1 MRMGD
6 AIEHEDITFAPSSF
20 EHRAAVSEAVTSR
33 TLAELEKEAITA
45 ELIRHK
51 GNKKEAAAALG
62 VSRSTIH
69 RKIEDYG
76 IDLEKLGV
84 A

>member
-1 MRMGD
+1 M
-6 AIEHEDITFAPSSF
+6 
-20 EHRAAVSEAVTSR
+20 SEAVTSR

>member
-1 MRMGD
+1 MQILKKSKEE
-6 AIEHEDITFAPSSF
+6 IE
-20 EHRAAVSEAVTSR
+20 RKR
-33 TLAELEKEAITA
+33 KAEE
-45 ELIRHK
+45 
-51 GNKKEAAAALG
+51 EAAAALG

-69 RKIEDYG
+69 RKIEDYE